1 MKDYKSKLIGFI
13 GGAAA
18 LCALCCTLPVL
29 GIIGLG
35 ALEAYFCE
43 NVVLKWGGIILAG
56 AAALYFLA
64 KKYRSVASCATNC
77 GCKPK

>member
-13 GGAAA
+13 GGAGA

-43 NVVLKWGGIILAG
+43 NEVLKWGGILL
-56 AAALYFLA
+56 AAAAAFYFLA
-64 KKYRSVASCATNC
+64 KKYRSVASCSTNC